1 MAKSCYLCKK
11 KNNIMSNNKVE
22 RIEGDVGVVYDIS
35 LDGTVVNALG
45 LNVLSNTDGFNFK
58 MPDTFRYT
66 DDNPYIGK
74 GIGRNS
80 VEGKQYTGV
89 EADVCEF
96 EDLYLNNKYYD
107 GVNKMGLGIDEFVPS
122 SANYRRKTYSD
133 LLDDGSMKLVGN
145 SIKSK
150 KMPIYIEKFLNKAI
164 RMIMENRGHDFL
176 EYYYDYIE
184 DIYNLRIPLK
194 DIATLGKIKT
204 SISAYKEACKG
215 LTKAGTKKSRQA
227 WYELAIRDNIDV
239 NMGDTVY
246 YINTGT
252 KKGDS
257 DVKRVTHYMAVVDGE
272 ERDVTKELTRMYNK
286 AKKDTPDE
294 MRDGTKWIK
303 IADYGKKMF
312 GRSFREEDEIVFNCV
327 RLDNSIV
334 EDEDDHFCDDTFEY
348 NVAKYIDMF
357 NKRISTLLVCFDR
370 SVRSRFDE
378 KGKQVSNILITD
390 PSQRKSFTEE
400 ESRLVAGQPLNDSD
414 QDTYEQ
420 LMTMEDK
427 EIRFW
432 TSIGEKPP
440 YCDEIGMDWDEIVS
454 DYNERMER
462 LKEKDVQEEVEA
474 YNEAIDRLTK
484 AEVEAFLEDGTL
496 PDYITSIVDEDVD
509 SNNFVSRKHAVAIG
523 SIFDIID
530 KDFTTIENE

>member
-1 MAKSCYLCKK
+1 
-11 KNNIMSNNKVE
+11 MSNNKVE

-45 LNVLSNTDGFNFK
+45 MNVLSNTDGFNFK

-66 DDNPYIGK
+66 DDKPYIGR

-96 EDLYLNNKYYD
+96 EDLYLNNNYYD

-164 RMIMENRGHDFL
+164 RMIMENRGRDFL

-184 DIYNLRIPLK
+184 EIYNLRIPLK
-194 DIATLGKIKT
+194 DIATVGKIKT
-204 SISAYKEACKG
+204 SLSAYKESCKG
-215 LTKAGTKKSRQA
+215 RTKAGTKKSRQA

-239 NMGDTVY
+239 NMGDSVY

-257 DVKRVTHYMAVVDGE
+257 DVKRVTHYLAVVDGE
-272 ERDVTKELTRMYNK
+272 EKDVTKELERSYAK
-286 AKKDTPDE
+286 AKKDEPDK
-294 MRDGTKWIK
+294 MKNGNSWIS
-303 IADYGKKMF
+303 ISEYGKKKY
-312 GRSFREEDEIVFNCV
+312 GKTLREEDEIVFNCV

-370 SVRSRFDE
+370 SVRTTYDS
-378 KGKQVSNILITD
+378 KGKPVSNILITD
-390 PSQRKSFTEE
+390 PRDRKCFTDEE
-400 ESRLVAGQPLNDSD
+400 CALVAGQPLNESD

-440 YCDEIGMDWDEIVS
+440 YCEEIGMDWEAIKS
-454 DYNERMER
+454 DYEERMER
-462 LKEKDVQEEVEA
+462 LKDEDVKEEVEA
-474 YNEAIDRLTK
+474 YNKAIEKLTK
-484 AEVEAFLEDGTL
+484 ADVDAFMEDGTL
-496 PDYITSIVDEDVD
+496 PSYLTSIVDEDAN
-509 SNNFVSRKHAVAIG
+509 SNSFLSRRHGVVIG

-530 KDFTTIENE
+530 KDFSGTTEE